1 MLKRTT
7 LASALALVIAM
18 PAYAQDSATENAEA
32 PAAETPAVETPTKEM
47 TKLTADS
54 VVATV
59 NGVDITL
66 GAAIVAR
73 QALPAQ
79 YQQVPA
85 EVLLPGLIDQ
95 LVDQEVLGQAS
106 DGISL
111 GTQLYI
117 ENQERAA
124 KAGEMVNKILQSE
137 VDDEAL
143 QAEYDKQYA
152 DFEGDVEYS
161 AAHILVETEE
171 EAKELVTA
179 LEGGADFTELAKE
192 KSTGPSGPNG
202 GDLGWFGEGMMVEPF
217 ETALLTLEPG
227 EISAPVQTQFGWHVI
242 KMNDTRTA
250 AAPEL
255 DEVREEMA
263 NAVREAMLTAKLDE
277 LKSEAKIDR
286 IALEDVDP
294 SVISDYSLI
303 GE

>member
-32 PAAETPAVETPTKEM
+32 PAAETPAIETPAKEM